1 MIDFMNPKRANQGRK
16 KANHGRK
23 KAKKLT
29 KKPLFAD
36 VFPEL
41 YLSS

>member
-36 VFPEL
+36 VFTEL
-41 YLSS
+41 